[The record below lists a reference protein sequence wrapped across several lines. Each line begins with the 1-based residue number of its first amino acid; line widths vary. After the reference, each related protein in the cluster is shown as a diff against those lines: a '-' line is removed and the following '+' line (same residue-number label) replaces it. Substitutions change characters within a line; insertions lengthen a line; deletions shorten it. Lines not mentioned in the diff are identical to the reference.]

1 MWRTIEEEDVI
12 NGAMIRLSRMHDGF
26 NIATIVG
33 VFDDKDEV
41 WIARPYVYA
50 HQHFSSKSGLIG
62 VENFSMTRKRIVEPG
77 TDIQVYQSVGF
88 DGPRKRPIRTFLT

>member
-1 MWRTIEEEDVI
+1 MWRTIEEKDVI
-12 NGAMIRLSRMHDGF
+12 NGAMIRLSKMYDGF

-33 VFDDKDEV
+33 VFENEV

-50 HQHFSSKSGLIG
+50 HEGFNDKSGLIG

-77 TDIQVYQSVGF
+77 TDVEVFQAVGF
-88 DGPRKRPIRTFLT
+88 DGPRPIRTLLT